1 MRRVDEVVR
10 QRLIHIIA
18 EIKLIGRHYRVIV
31 AHEISERDREKK
43 TEKGKVSQNNTY
55 VTIC

>member
-31 AHEISERDREKK
+31 AHEISKREKEMK
-43 TEKGKVSQNNTY
+43 LVRIIHIKRV
-55 VTIC
+55 IF